1 MSMNKEQLIQ
11 GIYNEYM
18 GKRDQTMAE
27 LQVYLDSPAGV
38 GEHGGISDVVKEKI
52 ESIDGLNSIT
62 LTMRDLFMNGS
73 TSEVVTE
80 LNTDSV
86 SFSSEAPEASK
97 KGSDSDEPQP
107 VENKV

>member
-38 GEHGGISDVVKEKI
+38 GEHGGISDVV
-52 ESIDGLNSIT
+52 
-62 LTMRDLFMNGS
+62 
-73 TSEVVTE
+73 
-80 LNTDSV
+80 
-86 SFSSEAPEASK
+86 SFSSEAPEAPEE
-97 KGSDSDEPQP
+97 GSDSDEPQSMQ
-107 VENKV
+107 NKV

>member
-86 SFSSEAPEASK
+86 RFSSEASK
-97 KGSDSDEPQP
+97 EGSDSDEPQP